1 MKALWRLSTT
11 VMKRN
16 KFLKNFSYGGNVVRM
31 FKFYMIIGLCTF
43 MFVTSTKAQI
53 SNSVSKVNISEVI
66 ENRPVKISVALLPVS
81 GITNVVFA
89 YKMFDQTEFKQSEME
104 MIGDS
109 AVYSIPADMV
119 RTPFFTYYLTIYFEN
134 GNNETYPL
142 GIPETGLP
150 LEVMV
155 KAVSAKDSEVLV
167 LTPSPD
173 DKITTKNLLISV
185 SFVRAPDNVDVKATQ
200 VFLNDENITEN
211 FLFAGDLM
219 LFNSNNFP
227 GLISTGSK
235 LLRIDSYDNNGE
247 LYVTKSMDFNVLSES
262 ELDAFQ
268 KRFSYKGSIE
278 AESRNQS
285 YDENSTWFNNS
296 SLRLSGQY
304 DQLKFGGYVYLTS
317 EEQDDRQPRNRF
329 SGSVNYKEWLSL
341 KFGDTYPQLP
351 NLILNGRRVRGLE
364 GSLNFGFFNITTTLG
379 QIKRNIEGKIIETYD
394 RDTAPLGS
402 NIIEIDSSKYGDP
415 YAMVTLGTFD
425 RQLFAIRPSFG
436 SGENFQWGFS
446 YLHSKDDTKSIE
458 FGGRAQ
464 ENVVVGTDMNINLDD
479 RNIIFKSQAA
489 VSLLNSDISIGEI
502 TQAQIDSLAI
512 EGDGQVFGIDKDQF
526 VSLKDLVSSFITFNQ
541 NIGPLNPDKLSSLA
555 AESMLEL
562 NYFDNKLRGSYIYRG
577 NGYKSFGQDFLL
589 TDRKGFNISDRV
601 NLIDNQLFVSV
612 AYESLTDNLQNTQ
625 VSTITYNNLN
635 TSVSYY
641 PRFDFPAVTLS
652 YRNRTRSN
660 DLQPSDSLYSIYN
673 IDDNTDTYMAKLSY
687 DFTAEVKH
695 NSNFSISNIK
705 YNDNSASKLSQEFLT
720 TSFGLS
726 SWWMQNL
733 SSYFGLTY
741 YSSTSEIYEYKY
753 TALTFGSNYR
763 LLQNKLNLSLN
774 ISPSFGDF
782 EKYGFDFIAQY
793 LIFKNFTAT
802 AQIRYFNLPG
812 LSSNSVAG
820 VRLRYS
826 I

>member
-1 MKALWRLSTT
+1 MI
-11 VMKRN
+11 
-16 KFLKNFSYGGNVVRM
+16 VV
-31 FKFYMIIGLCTF
+31 FCILIFA
-43 MFVTSTKAQI
+43 TSMKAQI
-53 SNSVSKVNISEVI
+53 SNSVSKVNISDVI
-66 ENRPVKISVALLPVS
+66 ENKPVKISVSFIPVT
-81 GITNVVFA
+81 GITNVVLA
-89 YKMFDQTEFKQSEME
+89 YKMFDETEFKQYDME
-104 MIGDS
+104 MMGDS
-109 AVYSIPADMV
+109 AIYTIPANMI
-119 RTPFFTYYLTIYFEN
+119 RSPYFSYYLSIYFEN

-155 KAVSAKDSEVLV
+155 KSVSAKENEVLV
-167 LTPSPD
+167 LTPSSN
-173 DKITTKNLLISV
+173 DKITTKDLLISV
-185 SFVRAPDNVDVKATQ
+185 SFVRAPDIVDVKATQ

-227 GLISTGSK
+227 GLISTGTKS
-235 LLRIDSYDNNGE
+235 LRIESYDNSGE
-247 LYVTKSMDFNVLSES
+247 LYITKTMDFKVLSEA
-262 ELDAFQ
+262 ELNAAKNQFN
-268 KRFSYKGSIE
+268 YKGTFE

-285 YDENSTWFNNS
+285 YNDNNTWFNNS
-296 SLRLSGQY
+296 SLRLTGKY
-304 DQLKFGGYVYLTS
+304 DQLKFGGYVYVTS
-317 EEQDDRQPRNRF
+317 EEQKDRQPRNRF
-329 SGSVNYKEWLSL
+329 SGSVDYKEWFSL
-341 KFGDTYPQLP
+341 KFGDTYPRLP

-394 RDTAPLGS
+394 RDNAPLGS
-402 NIIEIDSSKYGDP
+402 NIIEIDSTKYGNP

-425 RQLFAIRPSFG
+425 RQIFAIRPSFG

-489 VSLLNSDISIGEI
+489 VSLLNSNISIGEI

-512 EGDGQVFGIDKDQF
+512 EGDGKVLGIDKDQF
-526 VSLKDLVSSFITFNQ
+526 VSLKDIVSGFITFNQ
-541 NIGPLNPDKLSSLA
+541 NIGPLNPEKLSSLA
-555 AESMLEL
+555 TESLLEL

-577 NGYKSFGQDFLL
+577 NGYKSFGQDFIM

-601 NLIDNQLFVSV
+601 NLIDNQLFVSLG
-612 AYESLTDNLQNTQ
+612 YESLQDNLQNTQ

-660 DLQPSDSLYSIYN
+660 DLKPADSLYSIYN

-687 DFTAEVKH
+687 DFTAGVKH
-695 NSNFSISNIK
+695 NSNFSISNIN
-705 YNDNSASKLSQEFLT
+705 YNDNSTSKLSQKFLT

-741 YSSTSEIYEYKY
+741 YSSTSDAYEYTY

-763 LLQNKLNLSLN
+763 MLQNKLNLSLN

-782 EKYGFDFIAQY
+782 EKYGFDFLASY
-793 LIFKNFTAT
+793 LIIENLTVSM
-802 AQIRYFNLPG
+802 QMRYFNLPG
-812 LSSNSVAG
+812 ISSNSVAG
-820 VRLRYS
+820 LRLRYS